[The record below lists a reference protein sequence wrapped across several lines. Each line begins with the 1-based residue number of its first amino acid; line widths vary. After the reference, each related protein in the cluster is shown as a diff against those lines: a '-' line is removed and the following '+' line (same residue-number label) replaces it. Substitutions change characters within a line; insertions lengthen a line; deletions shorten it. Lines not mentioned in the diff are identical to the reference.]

1 MLLPSLTLCLLL
13 ANVSGF
19 MPNLVFPFRP
29 PGLSDAPSNVL
40 PDVEIEPGY
49 EVEDFYPVEAE
60 DGPLADGSWTH
71 KDIVR
76 RACLN
81 TIARFF
87 EETEFSIAPGSLQS
101 LPSLTPTNIL
111 RAVFGPTASTFKFE
125 RAIEQIE
132 IAAAKMDL
140 WFEKNASL
148 SMSATVARAHFD
160 DEQFQ
165 LGHEYLLQLRRQMFA
180 ALEQEAVTAARD
192 LAGRYMLTL
201 QDFYAH
207 SNYVELG
214 RTEPLKDLGKPGT
227 TDFLEDVAG
236 L

>member
-1 MLLPSLTLCLLL
+1 
-13 ANVSGF
+13 

-29 PGLSDAPSNVL
+29 PACVMDGPSNAL
-40 PDVEIEPGY
+40 PEVEIGPDYG
-49 EVEDFYPVEAE
+49 VEDFYPVEAE

-71 KDIVR
+71 KDIIR

-87 EETEFSIAPGSLQS
+87 EETERGIAPGSLQS
-101 LPSLTPTNIL
+101 LPSLTPTNLL
-111 RAVFGPTASTFKFE
+111 RAVFGLATSTSKFE

-148 SMSATVARAHFD
+148 SMSANVARAHFD

-180 ALEQEAVTAARD
+180 ALQQGAVTAARD
-192 LAGRYMLTL
+192 LAGRYI
-201 QDFYAH
+201 YAYIAGFLC
-207 SNYVELG
+207 SFQLC
-214 RTEPLKDLGKPGT
+214 RTG
-227 TDFLEDVAG
+227 ED
-236 L
+236 